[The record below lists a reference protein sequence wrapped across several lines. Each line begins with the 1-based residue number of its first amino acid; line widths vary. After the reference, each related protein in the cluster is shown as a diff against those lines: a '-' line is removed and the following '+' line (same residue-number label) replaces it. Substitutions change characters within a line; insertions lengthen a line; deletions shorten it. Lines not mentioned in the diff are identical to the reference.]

1 MAGILAKKVEM
12 TRVIK
17 DNKFVPITI
26 LEVPSMKVV
35 GHKTLERD
43 GYSAVVVG
51 IVHSKDK
58 TELKKGKNGMNAS
71 DFVNVTEFAVDEAD
85 LANHVVGSDVT
96 AASLEG
102 VEAVSITGTSK
113 GRGFAGAMKRH
124 NFHGWPATHGSKFH
138 RALGSIGNRKPVR
151 THKGKKMHGHM
162 GCDTVSLRDVP
173 VELLN
178 TGANLIG
185 LRGPVPGAR
194 NSLVQII
201 F

>member
-17 DNKFVPITI
+17 DNKFVPITV
-26 LEVPSMKVV
+26 LEVPAMKVV

-51 IVHSKDK
+51 VVHTKQEAK
-58 TELKKGKNGMNAS
+58 LREGKNGMNAS
-71 DFVNVTEFAVDEAD
+71 DFVHITEFAVDEAE
-85 LANHVVGSDVT
+85 LVSHEVGSDVT
-96 AASLEG
+96 AGALEG
-102 VEAVSITGTSK
+102 IEMVSITGTSK

-138 RALGSIGNRKPVR
+138 RALGSIGNRKPTR

-162 GCDTVSLRDVP
+162 GCETVTLKKIP

-178 TGANLIG
+178 VGANLIG
-185 LRGPVPGAR
+185 LRGPIPGGR
-194 NSLVQII
+194 HSLVQII

>member
-1 MAGILAKKVEM
+1 M

-51 IVHSKDK
+51 IVDTKDK
-58 TELKKGKNGMNAS
+58 AELKKGKNGMNAA
-71 DFVNVTEFAVDEAD
+71 DFRDITEFAVDETE
-85 LANHVVGSDVT
+85 LANHAIGSDVT
-96 AASLEG
+96 LNALEG
-102 VEAVSITGTSK
+102 VEKVAITGTSK

-124 NFHGWPATHGSKFH
+124 NFHGGPKTHGSKFH
-138 RALGSIGNRKPVR
+138 RALGSIGNRKPTR

-162 GCDTVSLRDVP
+162 GCDTVTLKKIP
-173 VELLN
+173 VELVN
-178 TGANLIG
+178 ASANLIG